1 MTLGKAVQAW
11 MVWRHFTVQQ
21 LAVAADVK
29 YHTIYR
35 LIKGKHVNISVGDAV
50 KLARALGTTVEVL
63 VDGPLPPVLVE
74 DAIQRVTA
82 LLAPPE

>member
-1 MTLGKAVQAW
+1 MTFGKAVHAW

-21 LAVAADVK
+21 LAVATGVK

-35 LIKGKHVNISVGDAV
+35 LIKGKHGNTSVGDAV

-63 VDGPLPPVLVE
+63 VDGPLPPVPVE
-74 DAIQRVTA
+74 DAIQRVTE